1 MMNTIETHKYTNV
14 SNTGQQYR
22 FAKQNFSFLIKYQ
35 VEGEEKRLLINAV
48 FCLKIS
54 SNFLAVMISLRGVK
68 KLCNA
73 KDEMYDCTKSNTP
86 TEHQYSFP
94 DKLIGF

>member
-14 SNTGQQYR
+14 SNIEQQYC
-22 FAKQNFSFLIKYQ
+22 FAKQNIWFLIKYQ
-35 VEGEEKRLLINAV
+35 VEEEERSLLINAV

-54 SNFLAVMISLRGVK
+54 FNFLAVMISLRGVK

-73 KDEMYDCTKSNTP
+73 KDGLYDCTKSDTP